1 MNVYHVALEIMATAQ
16 STPHQHLSILKSLW
30 IYLIYQQ
37 FEVPV
42 KTTYINIYIF
52 LYIYMYV
59 YICKYVHIYMCVYQ
73 KHCNRQNM
81 TRVFFKVIGR
91 RCEA

>member
-42 KTTYINIYIF
+42 KTTYINIYI
-52 LYIYMYV
+52 YIYIYICMCTYVNMCISICV
-59 YICKYVHIYMCVYQ
+59 YIKSTAID
-73 KHCNRQNM
+73 K
-81 TRVFFKVIGR
+81 I
-91 RCEA
+91 